1 MIEFMNKYILGASVP
16 MILMLAGLYFAV
28 ALRFFPFTRIKTV
41 MGVLLRRQ
49 EGGDGESPAR
59 ALAMALAGTL
69 GVGNIVG
76 VSSAVY
82 FGGAGAIFWMLVSAF
97 CSMFLKY
104 AEILIAMKGRKR
116 SDSGYIGGAPYY
128 IKDCLERLISR
139 RVGVFFGGLFAIL
152 CAANSLLMG
161 GFTQINAVASSL
173 DGVVGIKPM
182 ASGVALAL
190 ICAALLIFGKKAL
203 YSATAVLVPLM
214 SCGFILLS
222 LVVIIAEREL
232 MPSAISAILK
242 DAFSL
247 RSASGGVLGFLLS
260 RSLRFGTMR
269 GLFSNEAGCGTS
281 PTAHITST
289 LKSPV
294 EQGFWGIFEV
304 FADTIVMC
312 SMTALIV
319 VAGYDRVAYLGADS
333 IMMTIKAYSYPFSG
347 AFAYAV
353 EVFIT
358 VCVLCFGFATIL
370 CWANYGAESVA
381 YFSRKKS
388 LRLAYIAVFCIC
400 VAAGAVTAPEAIW
413 SAADLVL
420 GAMTLINV
428 TVLILLRDEVKRE
441 TELYFFCQQKFQCF
455 ISKKR

>member
-1 MIEFMNKYILGASVP
+1 MVEFINKYILGASVP
-16 MILMLAGLYFAV
+16 MILMLTGLYFAV
-28 ALRFFPFTRIKTV
+28 TLRFFPFTKLKTV
-41 MGVLLRRQ
+41 VGVLVRRQ
-49 EGGDGESPAR
+49 EGGDGESPVR

-82 FGGAGAIFWMLVSAF
+82 FGGAGAIFWMIVSAF

-104 AEILIAMKGRKR
+104 AEIVIAMKGRVR
-116 SDSGYIGGAPYY
+116 LGGGYIGGAPYY
-128 IKDCLERLISR
+128 ISNCLGKLISR
-139 RVGVFFGGLFAIL
+139 RVGVIFGGIFAVL

-173 DGVVGIKPM
+173 DGVVGIKPVV
-182 ASGVALAL
+182 SGVALAL
-190 ICAALLIFGKKAL
+190 ICAALLVFGKRTL

-214 SCGFILLS
+214 SFGFILLS
-222 LVVIIAEREL
+222 LIVIIAEREL
-232 MPSAISAILK
+232 MPSAISAIFK

-247 RSASGGVLGFLLS
+247 RSAGGGVLGFLLS
-260 RSLRFGTMR
+260 RSLRLGVMR

-281 PTAHITST
+281 PTAHISSA

-319 VAGYDRVAYLGADS
+319 VAGYDRVSYLGADS
-333 IMMTIKAYSYPFSG
+333 IMMTIKAYSCPFSG
-347 AFAYAV
+347 GLAYAV

-381 YFSRKKS
+381 YFSGNGA
-388 LRLAYIAVFCIC
+388 LRWAYVTVFCIC
-400 VAAGAVTAPEAIW
+400 VAVGAVTAPEVIW

-428 TVLILLRDEVKRE
+428 TILVLLRDEVKRD
-441 TELYFFCQQKFQCF
+441 TALYFAGQEKIQCF
-455 ISKKR
+455 RAKNR